1 MRVDIL
7 ANEKASYLQPMAEGL
22 VRMLEGLGAEGRF
35 HTDGLSHLMRA
46 LSVDFSTPRSF
57 VGSTTKLVSNR
68 REFSA
73 FVDRLRGTDVIV
85 VVAAP
90 PGAFSPSLFPNIEV
104 LRRLLPDTP
113 IVNYDL
119 HYLPMLYSWARL
131 ILRDE
136 ETKLAPE
143 HLAFFKK
150 GKFGLERYDWYLMVS
165 VGSHTVLPPGDHPYS
180 LIGMNLDDGS
190 LYPEQNG
197 EFMALLDFDVSEFHY
212 PEMRQVQLE
221 GVKRSGVRYQR
232 LEGRYPRSEIR
243 DIYRKSGAFL
253 MSRSEAF
260 GLPVSEV
267 QACGSLVFLPDPHW
281 AAAHWLGDNFHVKR
295 EPSLTSNFIVYENE
309 PDALAGRLRAAAE
322 NFDPSRVRE
331 TFIREQPQLYYGD
344 SEELRRFLD
353 RIESG
358 EIHSQLHSEHYPI
371 GRTATNSENG
381 DSTAENAHLNPRS
394 RS

>member
-22 VRMLEGLGAEGRF
+22 VRMLRGVGAEARL
-35 HTDGLSHLMRA
+35 HPDGLAHLMRA
-46 LSVDFSTPRSF
+46 LSVDFSSARSL
-57 VGSTTKLVSNR
+57 VGSSTKLVGNR
-68 REFSA
+68 REFSS

-104 LRRLLPDTP
+104 LRQLMPDTP

-119 HYLPMLYSWARL
+119 HYLPMLYSWAKL

-165 VGSHTVLPPGDHPYS
+165 VGSHTVLPPGEHPYS

-190 LYPEQNG
+190 LYPQQNG
-197 EFMALLDFDVSEFHY
+197 EFMALLDFDVTELHY
-212 PEMRQVQLE
+212 PAMRKLQLE
-221 GVKRSGVRYQR
+221 AVKKSGVKYQK

-243 DIYRKSGAFL
+243 AIYRKAGAFL

-281 AAAHWLGDNFHVKR
+281 AAAHWLGDNFYIKR
-295 EPSLTSNFIVYENE
+295 EPSLTSNFVVYENDV
-309 PDALAGRLRAAAE
+309 DALAASLQSASE
-322 NFDPSRVRE
+322 NFDPLRARE

-344 SEELRRFLD
+344 GVELSKFLE
-353 RIESG
+353 RVQNG
-358 EIHSQLHSEHYPI
+358 EIHSRLHSEHYPI
-371 GRTATNSENG
+371 GRTV
-381 DSTAENAHLNPRS
+381 TA
-394 RS
+394 

>member
-7 ANEKASYLQPMAEGL
+7 SNEKASYLQPMAEGL
-22 VRMLEGLGAEGRF
+22 VRMLRGVGAEARL
-35 HTDGLSHLMRA
+35 HPDGLAHLMRA
-46 LSVDFSTPRSF
+46 LSVDFSSARSL
-57 VGSTTKLVSNR
+57 VGSSTKLVGNR
-68 REFSA
+68 REFSS

-104 LRRLLPDTP
+104 LRQLMPDTP

-119 HYLPMLYSWARL
+119 HYLPMLYSWAKL

-165 VGSHTVLPPGDHPYS
+165 VGSHTVLPPGEHPYS

-190 LYPEQNG
+190 LYPQQNG
-197 EFMALLDFDVSEFHY
+197 EFMALLDFDVTELHY
-212 PEMRQVQLE
+212 PAMRKLQLE
-221 GVKRSGVRYQR
+221 AVKKSGVKYQK

-243 DIYRKSGAFL
+243 AIYRKAGAFL

-281 AAAHWLGDNFHVKR
+281 AAAHWLGDNFYIKR
-295 EPSLTSNFIVYENE
+295 EPSLTSNFVVYENDV
-309 PDALAGRLRAAAE
+309 DALAASLQSASE
-322 NFDPSRVRE
+322 NFDPLRARE
-331 TFIREQPQLYYGD
+331 TFIREQPQLYFGD
-344 SEELRRFLD
+344 AAELSKFLE
-353 RIESG
+353 RVQNG
-358 EIHSQLHSEHYPI
+358 EIHSRLHSEHYPI
-371 GRTATNSENG
+371 GRTV
-381 DSTAENAHLNPRS
+381 TA
-394 RS
+394 

>member
-22 VRMLEGLGAEGRF
+22 VRMLRGVGAEARL
-35 HTDGLSHLMRA
+35 HPDGLAHLMRA
-46 LSVDFSTPRSF
+46 LSVDFSSARSL
-57 VGSTTKLVSNR
+57 VGSSTKLVGNR
-68 REFSA
+68 REFSS

-104 LRRLLPDTP
+104 LRQLMPDTP

-119 HYLPMLYSWARL
+119 HYLPMLYSWAKL

-165 VGSHTVLPPGDHPYS
+165 VGSHTVLPPGEHPYS

-190 LYPEQNG
+190 LYPQQNG
-197 EFMALLDFDVSEFHY
+197 EFMALLDFDVTELHY
-212 PEMRQVQLE
+212 PAMRKLQLE
-221 GVKRSGVRYQR
+221 AVKKSGVKYQK

-243 DIYRKSGAFL
+243 AIYRKAGAFL

-281 AAAHWLGDNFHVKR
+281 AAAHWLGDNFYIKR
-295 EPSLTSNFIVYENE
+295 EPSLTSNFVVYENDV
-309 PDALAGRLRAAAE
+309 DALAASLQSASE
-322 NFDPSRVRE
+322 NFDPLRARE

-344 SEELRRFLD
+344 GAELSKFLE
-353 RIESG
+353 RVQNG
-358 EIHSQLHSEHYPI
+358 EIHSRLHSEHYPI
-371 GRTATNSENG
+371 GRTV
-381 DSTAENAHLNPRS
+381 TA
-394 RS
+394 

>member
-7 ANEKASYLQPMAEGL
+7 VNDKAGYLLPMAEGL
-22 VRMLEGLGAEGRF
+22 VRMLENVGAEPRI
-35 HTDGLSHLMRA
+35 HLDGLAHLMRA

-57 VGSTTKLVSNR
+57 VGSTTKLRGNR
-68 REFSA
+68 REFSS
-73 FVDRLRGTDVIV
+73 FVERLKGTDVIV
-85 VVAAP
+85 VVSAP
-90 PGAFSPSLFPNIEV
+90 PIAFSPSGYPNVEV
-104 LRRLLPDTP
+104 LRRLMPNTP

-119 HYLPMLYSWARL
+119 HYLPMLYSWAKL

-143 HLAFFKK
+143 HLQYFKK

-165 VGSHTVLPPGDHPYS
+165 VGSHTVLPPGEHPYS

-190 LYPEQNG
+190 LYPEQND

-212 PEMRQVQLE
+212 PEARRLQLDAVKQS
-221 GVKRSGVRYQR
+221 GVKYEK

-243 DIYRKSGAFL
+243 AIYRRTGAFL

-267 QACGSLVFLPDPHW
+267 QACGALVFLPDPHW

-295 EPSLTSNFIVYENE
+295 EPSLTSNFVVYESDADSLADRLRSAAEAFN
-309 PDALAGRLRAAAE
+309 PDA
-322 NFDPSRVRE
+322 VRE

-344 SEELRRFLD
+344 HDELRRFLS
-353 RIESG
+353 RVEQG
-358 EIHSQLHSEHYPI
+358 EIHSELHHEHYPI
-371 GRTATNSENG
+371 GRNEKLLRTQ
-381 DSTAENAHLNPRS
+381 
-394 RS
+394 

>member
-22 VRMLEGLGAEGRF
+22 VRMLRGVGAEARL
-35 HTDGLSHLMRA
+35 HPDGLAHLMRA
-46 LSVDFSTPRSF
+46 LSVDFSSARSL
-57 VGSTTKLVSNR
+57 VGSSTKLVGNR
-68 REFSA
+68 REFSS

-104 LRRLLPDTP
+104 LRQLMPDTP

-119 HYLPMLYSWARL
+119 HYLPMLYSWAKL

-165 VGSHTVLPPGDHPYS
+165 VGSHTVLPPGEHPYS

-190 LYPEQNG
+190 LYPQQNG
-197 EFMALLDFDVSEFHY
+197 EFMALLDFDVTELHY
-212 PEMRQVQLE
+212 PAMRKLQLE
-221 GVKRSGVRYQR
+221 AVKKSGVKYQK

-243 DIYRKSGAFL
+243 AIYRKAGAFL

-281 AAAHWLGDNFHVKR
+281 AAAHWLGDNFYIKR
-295 EPSLTSNFIVYENE
+295 EPSLTSNFVVYENDV
-309 PDALAGRLRAAAE
+309 DALAASLQSASE
-322 NFDPSRVRE
+322 NFDPLRARE
-331 TFIREQPQLYYGD
+331 TFIREQPQLYFGD
-344 SEELRRFLD
+344 AAELSKFLE
-353 RIESG
+353 RVQNG
-358 EIHSQLHSEHYPI
+358 EIHSRLHSEHYPI
-371 GRTATNSENG
+371 GRNVTA
-381 DSTAENAHLNPRS
+381 
-394 RS
+394 

>member
-22 VRMLEGLGAEGRF
+22 VRMLRGVGAEARL
-35 HTDGLSHLMRA
+35 HPDGLAHLMRA
-46 LSVDFSTPRSF
+46 LSVDFSSARSL
-57 VGSTTKLVSNR
+57 VGSSTKLVGNR
-68 REFSA
+68 REFSS

-104 LRRLLPDTP
+104 LRQLMPDTP

-119 HYLPMLYSWARL
+119 HYLPMLYSWAKL

-165 VGSHTVLPPGDHPYS
+165 VGSHTVLPPGEHPYS

-190 LYPEQNG
+190 LYPQQNG
-197 EFMALLDFDVSEFHY
+197 EFMALLDFDVTELHY
-212 PEMRQVQLE
+212 PAMRKLQLE
-221 GVKRSGVRYQR
+221 AVKKSGVKHQK

-243 DIYRKSGAFL
+243 AIYRKAGAFL

-281 AAAHWLGDNFHVKR
+281 AAAHWLGDNFYIKR
-295 EPSLTSNFIVYENE
+295 EPSLTSNFVVYENDV
-309 PDALAGRLRAAAE
+309 DALAASLQSASE
-322 NFDPSRVRE
+322 NFDPLRARE
-331 TFIREQPQLYYGD
+331 TFIREQPQLYFGD
-344 SEELRRFLD
+344 AAELSKFLE
-353 RIESG
+353 RVQNG
-358 EIHSQLHSEHYPI
+358 EIHSRLHSEHYPI
-371 GRTATNSENG
+371 GRNVTA
-381 DSTAENAHLNPRS
+381 
-394 RS
+394 

>member
-22 VRMLEGLGAEGRF
+22 VRMLRGVGAEARL
-35 HTDGLSHLMRA
+35 HPDGLAHLMRA
-46 LSVDFSTPRSF
+46 LSVDFSSARSL
-57 VGSTTKLVSNR
+57 VGSSTKLVGNR
-68 REFSA
+68 REFSS

-104 LRRLLPDTP
+104 LRQLMPDTP

-119 HYLPMLYSWARL
+119 HYLPMLYSWAKL

-165 VGSHTVLPPGDHPYS
+165 VGSHTVLPPGEHPYS

-190 LYPEQNG
+190 LYPQQNG
-197 EFMALLDFDVSEFHY
+197 EFMALLDFDVTELHY
-212 PEMRQVQLE
+212 PAMRKLQLE
-221 GVKRSGVRYQR
+221 AVKKSGVKHQK

-243 DIYRKSGAFL
+243 AIYRKAGAFL

-281 AAAHWLGDNFHVKR
+281 AAAHWLGDNFYIKR
-295 EPSLTSNFIVYENE
+295 EPSLTSNFVVYENDV
-309 PDALAGRLRAAAE
+309 DALAASLQSASE
-322 NFDPSRVRE
+322 NFDPLRARE
-331 TFIREQPQLYYGD
+331 TFIREQPQLYFGD
-344 SEELRRFLD
+344 AAELSKFLE
-353 RIESG
+353 RVQNG
-358 EIHSQLHSEHYPI
+358 EIHSRLHSEHYPI
-371 GRTATNSENG
+371 GRTV
-381 DSTAENAHLNPRS
+381 TA
-394 RS
+394 

>member
-22 VRMLEGLGAEGRF
+22 VRMLRGVGAEPRL
-35 HTDGLSHLMRA
+35 HSDGLEHLMRA
-46 LSVDFSTPRSF
+46 LSIDFSSPRSF
-57 VGSTTKLVSNR
+57 VGSSTKLIGNR
-68 REFSA
+68 SEFSA

-85 VVAAP
+85 VVSAV

-104 LRRLLPDTP
+104 LRKLLPDTP

-119 HYLPMLYSWARL
+119 HYLPMLYSWSKL
-131 ILRDE
+131 ILRNE
-136 ETKLAPE
+136 ETRLAPE
-143 HLAFFKK
+143 HLQLFRK

-165 VGSHTVLPPGDHPYS
+165 VGSHTVLPAGDHPYS

-197 EFMALLDFDVSEFHY
+197 EFMALLDFDVSELHY

-221 GVKRSGVRYQR
+221 AVKHAGVKYQR

-243 DIYRKSGAFL
+243 AIYRKAGAFL

-260 GLPVSEV
+260 GLPISEV
-267 QACGSLVFLPDPHW
+267 QACGSLVLLPDPHW
-281 AAAHWLGDNFHVKR
+281 AAAHWLGDNFYIKR
-295 EPSLTSNFIVYENE
+295 EPALTSNFVVYENDA
-309 PDALAGRLRAAAE
+309 DALAGRLRTAAE
-322 NFDPSRVRE
+322 NFNPALVRE

-344 SEELRRFLD
+344 GDELRRFLD
-353 RIESG
+353 RVENG
-358 EIHSQLHSEHYPI
+358 EIHSRLHSEHYPI
-371 GRTATNSENG
+371 GRAG
-381 DSTAENAHLNPRS
+381 
-394 RS
+394 

>member
-1 MRVDIL
+1 
-7 ANEKASYLQPMAEGL
+7 
-22 VRMLEGLGAEGRF
+22 
-35 HTDGLSHLMRA
+35 MRA
-46 LSVDFSTPRSF
+46 LSVDFSSARSL
-57 VGSTTKLVSNR
+57 VGSSTKLVGNR
-68 REFSA
+68 REFSS

-104 LRRLLPDTP
+104 LRQLMPDTP

-119 HYLPMLYSWARL
+119 HYLPMLYSWAKL

-165 VGSHTVLPPGDHPYS
+165 VGSHTVLPPGEHPYS

-190 LYPEQNG
+190 LYPQQNG
-197 EFMALLDFDVSEFHY
+197 EFMALLDFDVTEFHY
-212 PEMRQVQLE
+212 PEMRKLQLE
-221 GVKRSGVRYQR
+221 AVKKSGVKYQK

-243 DIYRKSGAFL
+243 AIYRKAGAFL

-281 AAAHWLGDNFHVKR
+281 AAAHWLGDNFYIKR
-295 EPSLTSNFIVYENE
+295 EPSLTSNFVVYENDV
-309 PDALAGRLRAAAE
+309 DALAASLQSASE
-322 NFDPSRVRE
+322 NFDPLRARE

-344 SEELRRFLD
+344 GVELSKFLE
-353 RIESG
+353 RVQNG
-358 EIHSQLHSEHYPI
+358 EIHSRLHSEHYPI
-371 GRTATNSENG
+371 GRTV
-381 DSTAENAHLNPRS
+381 TA
-394 RS
+394 

>member
-22 VRMLEGLGAEGRF
+22 VRMLRGVGAEARL
-35 HTDGLSHLMRA
+35 HPDGLAHLMRA
-46 LSVDFSTPRSF
+46 LSVDFSSARSL
-57 VGSTTKLVSNR
+57 VGSSTKLVGNR
-68 REFSA
+68 REFSS
-73 FVDRLRGTDVIV
+73 FVDRLRGTDVIA

-104 LRRLLPDTP
+104 LRQLMPDTP

-119 HYLPMLYSWARL
+119 HYLPMLYSWAKL

-165 VGSHTVLPPGDHPYS
+165 VGSHTVLPPGEHPYS

-190 LYPEQNG
+190 LYPQQNG
-197 EFMALLDFDVSEFHY
+197 EFMALLDFDVTELHY
-212 PEMRQVQLE
+212 PAMRKLQLE
-221 GVKRSGVRYQR
+221 AVKKSGVKHQK

-243 DIYRKSGAFL
+243 AIYRKAGAFL

-281 AAAHWLGDNFHVKR
+281 AAAHWLGDNFYIKR
-295 EPSLTSNFIVYENE
+295 EPSLTSNFVVYENDV
-309 PDALAGRLRAAAE
+309 DALAASLQSASE
-322 NFDPSRVRE
+322 NFDPLRARE

-344 SEELRRFLD
+344 GAELSKFLE
-353 RIESG
+353 RVQNG
-358 EIHSQLHSEHYPI
+358 EIHSRLHSQHFPI
-371 GRTATNSENG
+371 GRTV
-381 DSTAENAHLNPRS
+381 TA
-394 RS
+394 